1 MNEGCHRC
9 PHSKHMALYS
19 EIEWRLTPCSQCP
32 QLNEDAASFRTLAF
46 DETRGTPEN
55 EGGEKDE
62 GGRMKDESEVGGQA
76 DEPVLPVSVLA
87 EAVRMLL
94 ALPLRTFRILQR
106 RLRGDSYRLIGEE
119 LQVTPQA
126 AEVQLRRALKAQPHL
141 RCLLPKKEARR
152 RKRLS
157 KARRGKPGAGK

>member
-9 PHSKHMALYS
+9 PHAKHLALYS
-19 EIEWRLTPCSQCP
+19 GIDWSLTPCSRCP

-46 DETRGTPEN
+46 DETRGKPEI
-55 EGGEKDE
+55 
-62 GGRMKDESEVGGQA
+62 GGRNTEAGGRTEDPA
-76 DEPVLPVSVLA
+76 LPVSVLA

-94 ALPLRTFRILQR
+94 ELPIRTFRILQR

-157 KARRGKPGAGK
+157 KARRGKPGSL